1 MKSAQEIIHWLEQG
15 RGARWLIGVA
25 LVVGAIALTM
35 VYAWRQFHG
44 LPTEFTLHQAV
55 VARQVARGDGF
66 TTLVN
71 HPQTFAVLH
80 ARGVPFRSA
89 EPMPDLYHAPLYPLT
104 LAAVFAVL
112 PESIWTSRPATPGG
126 MTFDGWQPDYVVLA
140 VNLLLWWSAIAL
152 AGLLAR
158 RLFDARAGWVAA
170 LATAGSVPLW
180 QQTVA
185 VNGLPLF
192 MVLVLLAFHAL
203 AALEDQDEVSARRS
217 LPLVAA
223 LGVTGGLLFLTEY
236 AAGLV
241 MVVFAVAV
249 GWRVKGALRGPA
261 IGVCVGAF
269 LLCVAPWL
277 VRNAAVCGHPLG
289 LAWQN
294 LALKA
299 GDPTAEPAVFRAT
312 LSTEPPGLDVKKLG
326 NKGLTGL
333 ELNLKERLWSGG
345 GLLLTAFFVAGL
357 VYRFRH
363 RPANRVRW
371 AFAALLLVLLAAQPF
386 FASGESPR
394 LPAHYL
400 APLVIVFGTGFF
412 FVLVDSQP
420 RLGDHWRWAAAGL
433 LLLQSLPLLRDAL
446 EPKKIHFHFPP
457 YYPQLFMELG
467 RDARTRFMPD
477 TGLSSDVPAGTAW
490 YGDLRVWDKPHRF
503 RDFQAITVQ
512 QDIGALLLTPV
523 TLDRPFF
530 TELAARG
537 EDAIRLTDTGGWG
550 GVYSGLVT
558 RTMPRNFPL
567 NMPPQRLTENMVL
580 LVNPAALRPRGN

>member
-1 MKSAQEIIHWLEQG
+1 MKSAQELIHWLEQG
-15 RGARWLIGVA
+15 RGSRWVVAVA
-25 LVVGAIALTM
+25 LCLGAIALTA
-35 VYAWRQFHG
+35 VYSWRQFHG
-44 LPTEFTLHQAV
+44 IPTEFTLHQAV
-55 VARQVARGDGF
+55 LARQVARGDGF

-71 HPQTFAVLH
+71 QPQTFAVLH

-89 EPMPDLYHAPLYPLT
+89 EPLPELYHAPLYALT
-104 LAAVFAVL
+104 LGAAYAVL
-112 PESIWTSRPATPGG
+112 PDSMWTSRPATAGG
-126 MTFDGWQPDYVVLA
+126 MSFDGWIPDYVALG
-140 VNLLLWWSAIAL
+140 VNLALWWVAVLL

-158 RLFDARAGWVAA
+158 RLFDVRAGWVAA
-170 LATAGSVPLW
+170 MATAGSVPLW
-180 QQTVA
+180 QQTVD

-192 MVLVLLAFHAL
+192 MVLVLLAFHVL
-203 AALEDQDEVSARRS
+203 AGLEDEGEATRRRTF
-217 LPLVAA
+217 LRVAT
-223 LGVTGGLLFLTEY
+223 LGLIGGLLFLTEY
-236 AAGLV
+236 SAGLAIL
-241 MVVFAVAV
+241 VFAAAV
-249 GWRVKGALRGPA
+249 GLRVKGAARAPA
-261 IGVCVGAF
+261 IAVCLGAF
-269 LLCVAPWL
+269 LLCVTPWL

-299 GDPTAEPAVFRAT
+299 GDPTAEPSVFRAT
-312 LSTEPPGLDVKKLG
+312 LSAEAPGLDVKKLG

-357 VYRFRH
+357 VYQFRH
-363 RPANRVRW
+363 GPANRVRW
-371 AFAALLLVLLAAQPF
+371 AFGALLFLLLAGQPF
-386 FASGESPR
+386 LNSGESPR
-394 LPAHYL
+394 LPAYYL

-420 RLGDHWRWAAAGL
+420 RLADHWRWAAAAL
-433 LLLQSLPLLRDAL
+433 LVLQSLPLMRDAL
-446 EPKKIHFHFPP
+446 EPKKIHFQFPP

-503 RDFQAITVQ
+503 RDFQAVTVQ
-512 QDIGALLLTPV
+512 QNIGALLLTPV

-580 LVNPAALRPRGN
+580 LVNPTALRPRGN